1 MKFFIKRAFTK
12 KTIFIVAIFT
22 IVINYLSVSSAMIKD
37 NFYSDTLQSPWT
49 DNFLVI
55 IDTASFINMI
65 YIFIIAG
72 SVLADTFVKDR
83 KTGLFNIIATKESFA
98 KYVRQTIVY
107 NMLIIGFLSIIPS
120 LINLLLWFCLRANV
134 PLVYFNTMNLN
145 NILLFSDVFLK
156 SKILFFVL
164 HLIKISIVAMTIS
177 NFSLFVN
184 TLFNNKYLGTPLAF
198 ILDNIF
204 YLIFI
209 GMHWGIISLNLLIT
223 SLYRPDFLT
232 IFIFL
237 LYNSLTL
244 FYFYK
249 YSHRKDIL

>member
-1 MKFFIKRAFTK
+1 MKFFTKRAFTK
-12 KTIFIVAIFT
+12 KTLLIVFIFT
-22 IVINYLSVSSAMIKD
+22 IIINYLSASSTIIKD
-37 NFYSDTLQSPWT
+37 NFYADTLQSPWT
-49 DNFLVI
+49 DNI
-55 IDTASFINMI
+55 IVMPDTASFINMI
-65 YIFIIAG
+65 YIFILSG

-83 KTGLFNIIATKESFA
+83 QTGLVSIVASKENYT
-98 KYVRQTIVY
+98 KYVSKTIIY
-107 NMLIIGFLSIIPS
+107 NMIIVGLLSVIPS
-120 LINLLLWFCLRANV
+120 ITNLILRFCLRPNV

-209 GMHWGIISLNLLIT
+209 GMNWGIISLNLLIT

>member
-1 MKFFIKRAFTK
+1 
-12 KTIFIVAIFT
+12 
-22 IVINYLSVSSAMIKD
+22 
-37 NFYSDTLQSPWT
+37 
-49 DNFLVI
+49 
-55 IDTASFINMI
+55 MI
-65 YIFIIAG
+65 YIFILSG

-83 KTGLFNIIATKESFA
+83 QTGLVSIVASKENYT
-98 KYVRQTIVY
+98 KYVSKTIIY
-107 NMLIIGFLSIIPS
+107 NMIIVGLLSVIPS
-120 LINLLLWFCLRANV
+120 ITNLILRFCLRPNV

-145 NILLFSDVFLK
+145 NILLFSEVFLK

-209 GMHWGIISLNLLIT
+209 GMNWGIISLNLLIT

-249 YSHRKDIL
+249 YSHRKDILWKIL